1 MPRFNIENVQALKD
15 ALYNSCFHDAR
26 ITSIKHDYSSSTI
39 LLEAVNVYVKKEFKM
54 EFHNVETLLATKGDW
69 ICGNSDEIVSLSLEN
84 DFSYLRKSLTG
95 YDKNIEMFLYLLFQT
110 FSGDEIHVVCK
121 EVSIDI
127 STLDNK

>member
-1 MPRFNIENVQALKD
+1 MSRFNIENIQALKETIYD
-15 ALYNSCFHDAR
+15 SCFHDAK
-26 ITSIKHDYSSSTI
+26 ITSIKYDYSLNTLSF
-39 LLEAVNVYVKKEFKM
+39 EAVNVYVKKEFKI
-54 EFHNVETLLATKGDW
+54 EFHNVETLLATKGEW

-127 STLDNK
+127 SALDNK